1 LACDARRGSSLSE
14 AIKTEGLTKQYNGFQ
29 ALDHLKLTVE
39 SGKIV
44 GFLGPNGAGKTT
56 TIKILTGLLRPS
68 EGQAYIWGV
77 DVEKEPEHAMSRV
90 GAVVETPELYPELTP
105 LEILTYVGR
114 LREMSP
120 DAIRDRSKV
129 VLEEVKMSEWADKR
143 TGKFSKGMKQRV
155 GIAQAL
161 LNQPDLLILD
171 EPTGGLDPR
180 GMAEVRDVIKALG
193 RSGITVFMSSHLLYE
208 VQETCDSVALIN
220 KGKLLMYDDLA
231 RISLWRKGGRVEVE
245 ALPPIPPEIVERVQA
260 APGVK
265 SVRGPDGNR
274 IVVELEGGDEERAGL
289 LRQLL
294 GWGLRVRSFKDVEM
308 PLESLYLELVKES
321 R

>member
-1 LACDARRGSSLSE
+1 MSE
-14 AIKTEGLTKQYNGFQ
+14 AIKTEGLTKHFNGFQ
-29 ALDHLKLTVE
+29 ALDHLKLSVG
-39 SGKIV
+39 SGRIV

-68 EGQAYIWGV
+68 EGQAYIWDV
-77 DVEKEPEHAMSRV
+77 DVVKEPQEAMKRV
-90 GAVVETPELYPELTP
+90 GSVVETAELYPELTP
-105 LEILTYVGR
+105 NEILTYVGR
-114 LREMSP
+114 LRDMSA
-120 DAIRDRSKV
+120 DEIRDRSKV
-129 VLEEVKMSEWADKR
+129 VLEEVKMTEWADER

-161 LNQPDLLILD
+161 LNEPDLLILD

-180 GMAEVRDVIKALG
+180 GMTEVRDVIKALG
-193 RSGITVFMSSHLLYE
+193 KGGTTVFMSSHLLYE
-208 VQETCDSVALIN
+208 VQETCQSVALIN
-220 KGKLLMYDDLA
+220 KGKLLMYDDLDH
-231 RISLWRKGGRVEVE
+231 ITLWRKGGRVEVE
-245 ALPPIPPEIVERVQA
+245 ALPPIAPEIVERA
-260 APGVK
+260 RALAGVK
-265 SVRGPDGNR
+265 SVQGPDGNR
-274 IVVELEGGDEERAGL
+274 LILDLEGGDEERAAL

>member
-1 LACDARRGSSLSE
+1 MSE
-14 AIKTEGLTKQYNGFQ
+14 AIKTEGLTKHFNGFQ
-29 ALDHLKLTVE
+29 ALDHLKLSVG
-39 SGKIV
+39 SGRIV

-77 DVEKEPEHAMSRV
+77 DVVEEPQEAMKRV
-90 GAVVETPELYPELTP
+90 GAVVETAELYPELTP
-105 LEILTYVGR
+105 REILTYVGR
-114 LREMSP
+114 LRDMSP
-120 DAIRDRSKV
+120 DEIRDRSKV
-129 VLEEVKMSEWADKR
+129 VLDEVKMTDWADQR

-161 LNQPDLLILD
+161 LNEPDLLILD

-180 GMAEVRDVIKALG
+180 GMTEVRDVIKALG
-193 RSGITVFMSSHLLYE
+193 KGGTTVFMSSHLLYE
-208 VQETCDSVALIN
+208 VQETCQSVALIN
-220 KGKLLMYDDLA
+220 KGKLLMYDDLD
-231 RISLWRKGGRVEVE
+231 RITLWRKGGRVEVE
-245 ALPPIPPEIVERVQA
+245 ALPPIAPEIVDRA
-260 APGVK
+260 RALAGVK
-265 SVRGPDGNR
+265 SVQGPEGNR
-274 IVVELEGGDEERAGL
+274 LILDLEGGDEERAAL

-308 PLESLYLELVKES
+308 PLESLYLDLVKES

>member
-1 LACDARRGSSLSE
+1 MSE
-14 AIKTEGLTKQYNGFQ
+14 AIKTEGLTKHFNGFQ
-29 ALDHLKLTVE
+29 ALDHLKLSVG
-39 SGKIV
+39 SGRIV

-77 DVEKEPEHAMSRV
+77 DVVEEPQEAMKRV
-90 GAVVETPELYPELTP
+90 GAVVETAELYPELTAR
-105 LEILTYVGR
+105 EILTYVGR
-114 LREMSP
+114 LRDMSP
-120 DAIRDRSKV
+120 DEIRDRSKV
-129 VLEEVKMSEWADKR
+129 VLEEVKMTEWADQR
-143 TGKFSKGMKQRV
+143 TGKFSKGMKQRI

-161 LNQPDLLILD
+161 LNEPDLLILD

-180 GMAEVRDVIKALG
+180 GMTEVRDVIKALG
-193 RSGITVFMSSHLLYE
+193 KGGTTVFMSSHLLYE
-208 VQETCDSVALIN
+208 VQETCQSVALIN
-220 KGKLLMYDDLA
+220 KGKLLMYDDLD
-231 RISLWRKGGRVEVE
+231 RITLWRKGGRVEVE
-245 ALPPIPPEIVERVQA
+245 ALPPIEPEIVERA
-260 APGVK
+260 RALAGVK
-265 SVRGPDGNR
+265 SVQGPDGNR
-274 IVVELEGGDEERAGL
+274 IILDLEGGDEERAAL

>member
-1 LACDARRGSSLSE
+1 MNE
-14 AIKTEGLTKQYNGFQ
+14 AIKTEGLTKHFNGFQ
-29 ALDHLKLTVE
+29 ALDHLKLSVG
-39 SGKIV
+39 SGRIV

-77 DVEKEPEHAMSRV
+77 DVVKEPQEAMKRV
-90 GAVVETPELYPELTP
+90 GSVVETAELYPELTP
-105 LEILTYVGR
+105 NEILTYVGR
-114 LREMSP
+114 LRDMSA
-120 DAIRDRSKV
+120 DEIRDRSKV
-129 VLEEVKMSEWADKR
+129 VLEEVKMTEWADER

-161 LNQPDLLILD
+161 LNEPDLLILD

-180 GMAEVRDVIKALG
+180 GMTEVRDVIKALG
-193 RSGITVFMSSHLLYE
+193 KGGTTVFMSSHLLYE
-208 VQETCDSVALIN
+208 VQETCQSVALIN
-220 KGKLLMYDDLA
+220 KGKLLMYDDLD
-231 RISLWRKGGRVEVE
+231 RITLWRKGGRVEVE
-245 ALPPIPPEIVERVQA
+245 ALPPIAPEIIERA
-260 APGVK
+260 RALAGVK
-265 SVRGPDGNR
+265 SVQGPEGNR
-274 IVVELEGGDEERAGL
+274 LILDLEGGDEERAAL

>member
-1 LACDARRGSSLSE
+1 MSE
-14 AIKTEGLTKQYNGFQ
+14 AIKTEGLTKHFNGFQ
-29 ALDHLKLTVE
+29 ALDHLKLSVG
-39 SGKIV
+39 SGRIV

-77 DVEKEPEHAMSRV
+77 DVVEEPQEAMKRV
-90 GAVVETPELYPELTP
+90 GAVVETAELYPELTP
-105 LEILTYVGR
+105 REILTYVGR
-114 LREMSP
+114 LRDMSP
-120 DAIRDRSKV
+120 DEIRDRSKV
-129 VLEEVKMSEWADKR
+129 VLEEVKMTEWADQR

-161 LNQPDLLILD
+161 LNEPDLLILD

-180 GMAEVRDVIKALG
+180 GMTEVRDVIKALG
-193 RSGITVFMSSHLLYE
+193 KGGTTVFMSSHLLYE
-208 VQETCDSVALIN
+208 VQETCQSVALIN
-220 KGKLLMYDDLA
+220 KGKLLMYDDLD
-231 RISLWRKGGRVEVE
+231 RITLWRKGGRVEVE
-245 ALPPIPPEIVERVQA
+245 ALPPIAPEIVERA
-260 APGVK
+260 RALAGVK
-265 SVRGPDGNR
+265 SVQGPDGNR
-274 IVVELEGGDEERAGL
+274 IILDLEGGDEERAAL

-321 R
+321 G

>member
-1 LACDARRGSSLSE
+1 MSE
-14 AIKTEGLTKQYNGFQ
+14 AIKTEGLTKHFNGFQ
-29 ALDHLKLTVE
+29 ALDHLKLSVG
-39 SGKIV
+39 SGRIV

-77 DVEKEPEHAMSRV
+77 DVVEEPQEAMKRV
-90 GAVVETPELYPELTP
+90 GAVVETAELYPELTP
-105 LEILTYVGR
+105 HEILTYVGR
-114 LREMSP
+114 LRDMSP
-120 DAIRDRSKV
+120 DEIRDRSKV
-129 VLEEVKMSEWADKR
+129 VLEEVKMTEWADQR

-161 LNQPDLLILD
+161 LNEPDLLILD

-180 GMAEVRDVIKALG
+180 GMTEVRDVIKALG
-193 RSGITVFMSSHLLYE
+193 KGGTTVFMSSHLLYE
-208 VQETCDSVALIN
+208 VQETCQSVALIN
-220 KGKLLMYDDLA
+220 KGKLLMYDDLD
-231 RISLWRKGGRVEVE
+231 RITLWRKGGRVEVE
-245 ALPPIPPEIVERVQA
+245 VLPPIAPEIVERA
-260 APGVK
+260 RALAGVK
-265 SVRGPDGNR
+265 SVQGPEGNR
-274 IVVELEGGDEERAGL
+274 IILDLEGGDEERAAL

>member
-1 LACDARRGSSLSE
+1 MACDAR
-14 AIKTEGLTKQYNGFQ
+14 
-29 ALDHLKLTVE
+29 
-39 SGKIV
+39 
-44 GFLGPNGAGKTT
+44 GKTT

-129 VLEEVKMSEWADKR
+129 VLDEVKMSEWADKR

-180 GMAEVRDVIKALG
+180 GMAEVRDVIKGLG

-274 IVVELEGGDEERAGL
+274 IVVELEGGDEERAAL

>member
-1 LACDARRGSSLSE
+1 MSE
-14 AIKTEGLTKQYNGFQ
+14 AIKTEGLTKHFNGFQ
-29 ALDHLKLTVE
+29 ALDHLKLSVG
-39 SGKIV
+39 SGRIV

-77 DVEKEPEHAMSRV
+77 DVVEEPQEAMKRV
-90 GAVVETPELYPELTP
+90 GAVVETAELYPELTP
-105 LEILTYVGR
+105 REILTYVGR
-114 LREMSP
+114 LRDMSP
-120 DAIRDRSKV
+120 DEIRDRSRV
-129 VLEEVKMSEWADKR
+129 VLEEVKMTEWADQR

-161 LNQPDLLILD
+161 LNEPDLLILD

-180 GMAEVRDVIKALG
+180 GMTEVRDVIKALG
-193 RSGITVFMSSHLLYE
+193 KGGTTVFMSSHLLYE
-208 VQETCDSVALIN
+208 VQETCQSVALIN
-220 KGKLLMYDDLA
+220 KGKLLMYDDLD
-231 RISLWRKGGRVEVE
+231 RITLWRKGGRVEVE
-245 ALPPIPPEIVERVQA
+245 VLPPIAPEIVERA
-260 APGVK
+260 RALAGVK
-265 SVRGPDGNR
+265 SVQGPDGNR
-274 IVVELEGGDEERAGL
+274 IILDLEGGDEERAAL

>member
-1 LACDARRGSSLSE
+1 MSE
-14 AIKTEGLTKQYNGFQ
+14 AIKTEGLTKHFNGFQ
-29 ALDHLKLTVE
+29 ALDHLKLSVG
-39 SGKIV
+39 SGRIV

-77 DVEKEPEHAMSRV
+77 DVVEEPQEAMKRV
-90 GAVVETPELYPELTP
+90 GAVVETAELYPELTP
-105 LEILTYVGR
+105 HEILTYVGR
-114 LREMSP
+114 LRDMSP
-120 DAIRDRSKV
+120 DEIRDRSKV
-129 VLEEVKMSEWADKR
+129 VLEEVKMTEWADQR

-161 LNQPDLLILD
+161 LNEPDLLILD

-180 GMAEVRDVIKALG
+180 GMTEVRDVIKALG
-193 RSGITVFMSSHLLYE
+193 KGGTTVFMSSHLLYE
-208 VQETCDSVALIN
+208 VQETCQSVALIN
-220 KGKLLMYDDLA
+220 KGKLLMYDDLD
-231 RISLWRKGGRVEVE
+231 RITLWRKGGRVEVE
-245 ALPPIPPEIVERVQA
+245 ALPPIAPEIVERA
-260 APGVK
+260 RALAGVK
-265 SVRGPDGNR
+265 SVQGPEGNR
-274 IVVELEGGDEERAGL
+274 IILDLEGGDEERAAL

>member
-1 LACDARRGSSLSE
+1 MSE
-14 AIKTEGLTKQYNGFQ
+14 AIKTEGLTKHFNGFQ
-29 ALDHLKLTVE
+29 ALDHLKLTVG
-39 SGKIV
+39 SGRIV

-77 DVEKEPEHAMSRV
+77 DVVKEPQEAMKRV
-90 GAVVETPELYPELTP
+90 GAVVETAELYPELTP
-105 LEILTYVGR
+105 HEILTYVGR
-114 LREMSP
+114 LRDMSP
-120 DAIRDRSKV
+120 DEIRDRSKV
-129 VLEEVKMSEWADKR
+129 VLEEVKMTEWADQR

-161 LNQPDLLILD
+161 LNEPDLLILD

-180 GMAEVRDVIKALG
+180 GMTEVRDVIKALG
-193 RSGITVFMSSHLLYE
+193 KGGTTVFMSSHLLYE
-208 VQETCDSVALIN
+208 VQETCQSVALIN
-220 KGKLLMYDDLA
+220 KGKLLMYDDLD
-231 RISLWRKGGRVEVE
+231 RITLWRKGGRVEVE
-245 ALPPIPPEIVERVQA
+245 ALPPIAPEIVERA
-260 APGVK
+260 RALAGVK
-265 SVRGPDGNR
+265 SVQGPEGNR
-274 IVVELEGGDEERAGL
+274 LILDLEGGDEERAAL

>member
-1 LACDARRGSSLSE
+1 MSE
-14 AIKTEGLTKQYNGFQ
+14 AIKTEGLTKHFNGFQ
-29 ALDHLKLTVE
+29 ALDHLKLSVG
-39 SGKIV
+39 SGRIV

-77 DVEKEPEHAMSRV
+77 DVVEDPQEAMKRV
-90 GAVVETPELYPELTP
+90 GAVVETSELYPELTP
-105 LEILTYVGR
+105 HEILTYVGR
-114 LREMSP
+114 LRDMSP
-120 DAIRDRSKV
+120 DEIRDRSKV
-129 VLEEVKMSEWADKR
+129 VLEEVKMTEWADQR
-143 TGKFSKGMKQRV
+143 TGKFSKGMKQRI

-161 LNQPDLLILD
+161 LNEPDLLILD

-180 GMAEVRDVIKALG
+180 GMTEVRDVIKALG
-193 RSGITVFMSSHLLYE
+193 KGGTTVFMSSHLLYE
-208 VQETCDSVALIN
+208 VQETCQSVALIN
-220 KGKLLMYDDLA
+220 KGKLLMYDDLD
-231 RISLWRKGGRVEVE
+231 RITLWRKGGRVEVE
-245 ALPPIPPEIVERVQA
+245 ALPPIAPEIIERA
-260 APGVK
+260 RALAGVK
-265 SVRGPDGNR
+265 SVQGPEGNR
-274 IVVELEGGDEERAGL
+274 LILDLEGGDEERAAL

>member
-1 LACDARRGSSLSE
+1 MSE
-14 AIKTEGLTKQYNGFQ
+14 AIKTEGLTKHFNGFQ
-29 ALDHLKLTVE
+29 ALDHLKLSVG
-39 SGKIV
+39 SGRIV

-77 DVEKEPEHAMSRV
+77 DVVEEPQEAMKRV
-90 GAVVETPELYPELTP
+90 GSVVETAELYPELTP
-105 LEILTYVGR
+105 REILTYVGR
-114 LREMSP
+114 LRDMSP
-120 DAIRDRSKV
+120 DEIRDRSKV
-129 VLEEVKMSEWADKR
+129 VLEEVKMTEWADQR

-161 LNQPDLLILD
+161 LNEPDLLILD

-180 GMAEVRDVIKALG
+180 GMTEVRDVIKALG
-193 RSGITVFMSSHLLYE
+193 KGGTTVFMSSHLLYE
-208 VQETCDSVALIN
+208 VQETCQSVALIN
-220 KGKLLMYDDLA
+220 KGKLLMYDDLD
-231 RISLWRKGGRVEVE
+231 RITLWRKGGRVEVE
-245 ALPPIPPEIVERVQA
+245 VLPPIAPEIVERA
-260 APGVK
+260 RALAGVK
-265 SVRGPDGNR
+265 SVQGPDGNR
-274 IVVELEGGDEERAGL
+274 IILDLEGGDEERAAL

>member
-1 LACDARRGSSLSE
+1 MSE
-14 AIKTEGLTKQYNGFQ
+14 AIKTDGLTKHFNGFQ
-29 ALDHLKLTVE
+29 ALDHLKLSVG
-39 SGKIV
+39 SGRIV

-77 DVEKEPEHAMSRV
+77 DVVEEPQEAMKRV
-90 GAVVETPELYPELTP
+90 GAVVETAELYPELTP
-105 LEILTYVGR
+105 HEILTYVGR
-114 LREMSP
+114 LRDMSP
-120 DAIRDRSKV
+120 DEIRDRSKV
-129 VLEEVKMSEWADKR
+129 VLEEVKMTEWADQR

-161 LNQPDLLILD
+161 LNEPDLLILD

-180 GMAEVRDVIKALG
+180 GMTEVRDVIKALG
-193 RSGITVFMSSHLLYE
+193 KGGTTVFMSSHLLYE
-208 VQETCDSVALIN
+208 VQETCQSVALIN
-220 KGKLLMYDDLA
+220 KGKLLMYDDLD
-231 RISLWRKGGRVEVE
+231 RITLWRKGGRVEVE
-245 ALPPIPPEIVERVQA
+245 ALPPIAPEIVERA
-260 APGVK
+260 RALAGVK
-265 SVRGPDGNR
+265 SVQGPDGNR
-274 IVVELEGGDEERAGL
+274 IILDLEGGDEERAAL

>member
-1 LACDARRGSSLSE
+1 VGS
-14 AIKTEGLTKQYNGFQ
+14 GR
-29 ALDHLKLTVE
+29 
-39 SGKIV
+39 IV

-77 DVEKEPEHAMSRV
+77 DVVEEPQEAMKRV
-90 GAVVETPELYPELTP
+90 GAVVETAELYPELTP
-105 LEILTYVGR
+105 REILTYVGR
-114 LREMSP
+114 LRDMSP
-120 DAIRDRSKV
+120 DEIHDRSKV
-129 VLEEVKMSEWADKR
+129 VLDEVKMTDWADQR

-161 LNQPDLLILD
+161 LNEPDLLILD

-180 GMAEVRDVIKALG
+180 GMTEVRDVIKALG
-193 RSGITVFMSSHLLYE
+193 KGGTTVFMSSHLLYE
-208 VQETCDSVALIN
+208 VQETCQSVALIN
-220 KGKLLMYDDLA
+220 KGKLLMYDDLD
-231 RISLWRKGGRVEVE
+231 RITLWRKGGRVEVE
-245 ALPPIPPEIVERVQA
+245 ALPPIAPEIVERA
-260 APGVK
+260 RALAGVK
-265 SVRGPDGNR
+265 SVQGPDGNR
-274 IVVELEGGDEERAGL
+274 IILDLEGGDEERAAL

-321 R
+321 G

>member
-1 LACDARRGSSLSE
+1 MSE
-14 AIKTEGLTKQYNGFQ
+14 AIKTEGLTKHFNGFQ
-29 ALDHLKLTVE
+29 ALDHLKLSVG
-39 SGKIV
+39 SGRIV

-77 DVEKEPEHAMSRV
+77 DVVEEPQEAMKRV
-90 GAVVETPELYPELTP
+90 GAVVETAELYPELTP
-105 LEILTYVGR
+105 REILTYVGR
-114 LREMSP
+114 LRDMSP
-120 DAIRDRSKV
+120 DEIRDRSKV
-129 VLEEVKMSEWADKR
+129 VLDEVKMTDWADQR

-161 LNQPDLLILD
+161 LNEPDLLILD

-180 GMAEVRDVIKALG
+180 GMTEVRDVIKALG
-193 RSGITVFMSSHLLYE
+193 KGGTTVFMSSHLLYE
-208 VQETCDSVALIN
+208 VQETCQSVALIN
-220 KGKLLMYDDLA
+220 KGKLLMYDDLD
-231 RISLWRKGGRVEVE
+231 RITLWRKGGRVEVE
-245 ALPPIPPEIVERVQA
+245 ALPPIAPEIVERA
-260 APGVK
+260 RALAGVK
-265 SVRGPDGNR
+265 SLEGPEGNR
-274 IVVELEGGDEERAGL
+274 MILDLEGGDEERAAL

>member
-1 LACDARRGSSLSE
+1 MSE
-14 AIKTEGLTKQYNGFQ
+14 AIKTEGLTKHFNGFQ
-29 ALDHLKLTVE
+29 ALDHLKLSVG
-39 SGKIV
+39 SGRIV

-77 DVEKEPEHAMSRV
+77 DVVEEPQEAMKRV
-90 GAVVETPELYPELTP
+90 GAVVETSELYPELTP
-105 LEILTYVGR
+105 HEILTYVGR
-114 LREMSP
+114 LRDMSP
-120 DAIRDRSKV
+120 DEIRDRSKV
-129 VLEEVKMSEWADKR
+129 VLEEVKMTEWADQR
-143 TGKFSKGMKQRV
+143 TGKFSKGMKQRI

-161 LNQPDLLILD
+161 LNEPDLLILD

-180 GMAEVRDVIKALG
+180 GMTEVRDVIKALG
-193 RSGITVFMSSHLLYE
+193 KGGTTVFMSSHLLYE
-208 VQETCDSVALIN
+208 VQETCQSVALIN
-220 KGKLLMYDDLA
+220 KGKLLMYDDLD
-231 RISLWRKGGRVEVE
+231 RITLWRKGGRVEVE
-245 ALPPIPPEIVERVQA
+245 ALPPIAPEIIERA
-260 APGVK
+260 RALAGVK
-265 SVRGPDGNR
+265 SVQGPEGNR
-274 IVVELEGGDEERAGL
+274 LILDLEGGDEERAAL

>member
-1 LACDARRGSSLSE
+1 MSE
-14 AIKTEGLTKQYNGFQ
+14 AIKTEGLTKHFNGFQ
-29 ALDHLKLTVE
+29 ALDHLKLSVG
-39 SGKIV
+39 SGRIV

-77 DVEKEPEHAMSRV
+77 DVVKEPQEAMKRV
-90 GAVVETPELYPELTP
+90 GSVVETAELYPELTP
-105 LEILTYVGR
+105 NEILTYVGR
-114 LREMSP
+114 LRDMSA
-120 DAIRDRSKV
+120 DEIRDRSKV
-129 VLEEVKMSEWADKR
+129 VLEEVKMTEWADER

-161 LNQPDLLILD
+161 LNEPDLLILD

-180 GMAEVRDVIKALG
+180 GMTEVRDVIKALG
-193 RSGITVFMSSHLLYE
+193 KGGTTVFMSSHLLYE
-208 VQETCDSVALIN
+208 VQETCQSVALIN
-220 KGKLLMYDDLA
+220 KGKLLMYDDLD
-231 RISLWRKGGRVEVE
+231 RITLWRKGGRVEVE
-245 ALPPIPPEIVERVQA
+245 ALPPIAPEIVERA
-260 APGVK
+260 RALAGVK
-265 SVRGPDGNR
+265 SVQGPDGNR
-274 IVVELEGGDEERAGL
+274 LILDLEGGDEERAAL

-308 PLESLYLELVKES
+308 PLESLYLDLVKES

>member
-1 LACDARRGSSLSE
+1 MSE
-14 AIKTEGLTKQYNGFQ
+14 AIKTEGLTKHFNGFQ
-29 ALDHLKLTVE
+29 ALDHLKLSVG
-39 SGKIV
+39 SGRIV

-77 DVEKEPEHAMSRV
+77 DVVKEPQEAMKRV
-90 GAVVETPELYPELTP
+90 GSVVETAELYPELTP
-105 LEILTYVGR
+105 NEILTYVGR
-114 LREMSP
+114 LRDMSA
-120 DAIRDRSKV
+120 DEIRDRSKV
-129 VLEEVKMSEWADKR
+129 VLEEVKMTEWADER

-161 LNQPDLLILD
+161 LNEPDLLILD

-180 GMAEVRDVIKALG
+180 GMTEVRDVIKALG
-193 RSGITVFMSSHLLYE
+193 KGGTTVFMSSHLLYE
-208 VQETCDSVALIN
+208 VQETCQSVALIN
-220 KGKLLMYDDLA
+220 KGKLLMYDDLDH
-231 RISLWRKGGRVEVE
+231 ITLWRKGGRVEVE
-245 ALPPIPPEIVERVQA
+245 ALPPIAPEIVERA
-260 APGVK
+260 RALAGVK
-265 SVRGPDGNR
+265 SVQGPDGNR
-274 IVVELEGGDEERAGL
+274 LILDLEGGDEERAAL

-308 PLESLYLELVKES
+308 PLESLYLDLVKES

>member
-1 LACDARRGSSLSE
+1 MSE
-14 AIKTEGLTKQYNGFQ
+14 AIKTEGLTKHFNGFQ
-29 ALDHLKLTVE
+29 ALDHLKLSVG
-39 SGKIV
+39 SGRIV

-77 DVEKEPEHAMSRV
+77 DVVEEPQEAMKRV
-90 GAVVETPELYPELTP
+90 GAVVETAELYPELTP
-105 LEILTYVGR
+105 REILTYVGR
-114 LREMSP
+114 LRDMSP
-120 DAIRDRSKV
+120 DEIRDRSKV
-129 VLEEVKMSEWADKR
+129 VLEEVKMTEWADQR

-161 LNQPDLLILD
+161 LNEPDLLILD

-180 GMAEVRDVIKALG
+180 GMTEVRDVIKALG
-193 RSGITVFMSSHLLYE
+193 KGGTTVFMSSHLLYE
-208 VQETCDSVALIN
+208 VQETCQSVALIN
-220 KGKLLMYDDLA
+220 KGKLLMYDDLDH
-231 RISLWRKGGRVEVE
+231 ITLWRKGGRVEVE
-245 ALPPIPPEIVERVQA
+245 ALPPIAPEIVERA
-260 APGVK
+260 RALAGVK
-265 SVRGPDGNR
+265 SVQGPDGNR
-274 IVVELEGGDEERAGL
+274 LILDLEGGDEERAAL

>member
-1 LACDARRGSSLSE
+1 MSE
-14 AIKTEGLTKQYNGFQ
+14 AIKTEGLTKHFNGFQ
-29 ALDHLKLTVE
+29 ALDHLKLSVG
-39 SGKIV
+39 SGRIV

-77 DVEKEPEHAMSRV
+77 DVVEEPQEAMKRV
-90 GAVVETPELYPELTP
+90 GAVVETAELYPELTP
-105 LEILTYVGR
+105 REILTYVGR
-114 LREMSP
+114 LRDMSP
-120 DAIRDRSKV
+120 DEIRDRSKV
-129 VLEEVKMSEWADKR
+129 VLEEVKMTEWADQR

-161 LNQPDLLILD
+161 LNEPDLLILD

-180 GMAEVRDVIKALG
+180 GMTEVRDVIKALG
-193 RSGITVFMSSHLLYE
+193 KGGTTVFMSSHLLYE
-208 VQETCDSVALIN
+208 VQETCQSVALIN
-220 KGKLLMYDDLA
+220 KGKLLMYDDLD
-231 RISLWRKGGRVEVE
+231 RITLWRKGGRVEVE
-245 ALPPIPPEIVERVQA
+245 VLPPIAPEIVERA
-260 APGVK
+260 RALAGVK
-265 SVRGPDGNR
+265 SVQGPDGNR
-274 IVVELEGGDEERAGL
+274 IILDLEGGDEERAAL

>member
-1 LACDARRGSSLSE
+1 MSD
-14 AIKTEGLTKQYNGFQ
+14 AIKTDGLTKSYNGFQ
-29 ALDHLKLTVE
+29 ALDHLQLAVP

-68 EGQAYIWGV
+68 EGQAYVWGV
-77 DVEKEPEHAMSRV
+77 DVVEDPREAMARV

-105 LEILTYVGR
+105 REILSYVGR
-114 LREMSP
+114 LRHMAS
-120 DAIRDRSKV
+120 DAIRERSKA
-129 VLEEVKMSEWADKR
+129 VLEEVKMTEWADQR

-161 LNQPDLLILD
+161 LDEPDLLILD

-193 RSGITVFMSSHLLYE
+193 KGGITVFMSSHLLYE

-220 KGKLLMYDDLA
+220 KGKLLMYDDLD
-231 RISLWRKGGRVEVE
+231 RITLWRKGGRVEIE
-245 ALPPIPPEIVERVQA
+245 ALPPIPPEIVDRLRSSG
-260 APGVK
+260 GVK
-265 SVRGPDGNR
+265 GVHGPEGNR
-274 IVVELEGGDEERAGL
+274 ITVELEGGDEERAAL
-289 LRQLL
+289 LRQLVT
-294 GWGLRVRSFKDVEM
+294 WGLRVRSFKDVEM